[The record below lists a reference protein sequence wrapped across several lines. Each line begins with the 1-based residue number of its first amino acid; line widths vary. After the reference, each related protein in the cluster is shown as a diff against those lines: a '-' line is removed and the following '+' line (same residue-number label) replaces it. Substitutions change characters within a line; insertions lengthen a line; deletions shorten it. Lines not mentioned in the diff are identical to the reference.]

1 MTLAGVWGPR
11 VEFCRAGSMAVGT
24 VRHPESIVLKRVESA
39 GAGPPRYA
47 AIQRERLRPARVGRR
62 CPHFVSLLRLGAR
75 ISRHAGHRPYD
86 RGGNGGS
93 NSLVEHLGDLQNRRG
108 ARTTFRRSAR
118 KVDQCLVL
126 FFVLRAG
133 AAMASARRPRV
144 LGLLPDSDLPKRV
157 SVGLRATAAGRP
169 F

>member
-1 MTLAGVWGPR
+1 
-11 VEFCRAGSMAVGT
+11 MAVGT
-24 VRHPESIVLKRVESA
+24 VRHPESIVLERIESA
-39 GAGPPRYA
+39 GAGSPRYA
-47 AIQRERLRPARVGRR
+47 AVQRGRLRPARVGRR
-62 CPHFVSLLRLGAR
+62 LLHFVSLLRLGAR

-93 NSLVEHLGDLQNRRG
+93 NSLVEHLGDFQNSRG

-133 AAMASARRPRV
+133 AAMASALRRRV
-144 LGLLPDSDLPKRV
+144 PGLLPESDLPRV
-157 SVGLRATAAGRP
+157 SVGLRAPAAGRP